1 MTQVVVRPAADGD
14 SAALT
19 DLLDQLGYPATPG
32 VMPARLQRLLSN
44 HNAAALV
51 AVRDGR
57 VIGLAT
63 MHIISPLNRAHDV
76 AWLTTL
82 VVDAAN
88 RGTGAGRALVKAV
101 EAHARMHGCERLTVT
116 THEDRS
122 DANAFYQR
130 IGFQLTGRRF
140 GMTLD

>member
-88 RGTGAGRALVKAV
+88 RGTGPGRARVQAV
-101 EAHARMHGCERLTVT
+101 EAHARMHV
-116 THEDRS
+116 
-122 DANAFYQR
+122 
-130 IGFQLTGRRF
+130 
-140 GMTLD
+140 